1 MPVVALVLTNDGH
14 NYLRDLL
21 IGADSAN
28 TLYFAVGNG
37 TSTPSAT
44 QHTLDN
50 EQFRKTITSKTTG
63 VSVGEGLIN
72 CMLLDSDAVGLDIEE
87 IAVFCGNTATHASNT
102 GKMLGRA
109 LWSHNPKTA
118 TESIQL
124 QLDYI
129 T

>member
-1 MPVVALVLTNDGH
+1 MPVVSLTLTNDGH

-28 TLYFAVGNG
+28 TIYFAVGNG
-37 TSTPSAT
+37 TSSPVAT

-63 VSVGEGLIN
+63 VSTGEGLIN
-72 CMLLDSDAVGLDIEE
+72 CIILDSDAVGLDIEE
-87 IAVFCGNTATHASNT
+87 VAIFCGNTATSSSNT

-109 LWSHNPKTA
+109 LWPHNPKTS

-129 T
+129 I